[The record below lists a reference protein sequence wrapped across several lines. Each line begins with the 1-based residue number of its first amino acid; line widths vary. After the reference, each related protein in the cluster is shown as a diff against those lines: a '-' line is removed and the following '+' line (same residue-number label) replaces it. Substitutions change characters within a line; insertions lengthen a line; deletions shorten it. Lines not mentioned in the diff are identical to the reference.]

1 MVTAHT
7 RRVDEAD
14 ARRRIELLEE
24 SLAELLQWIREQDVY
39 DDQFDEE
46 TSWLPRLEP
55 LVRPDGLAPLAPLY
69 EDHFVRLADLPSE
82 LEKVSRMVKRAEG
95 LLAGGRF
102 EATFGRA
109 RSRQRLAER
118 RSAQS
123 SDG

>member
-1 MVTAHT
+1 
-7 RRVDEAD
+7 VDDVD
-14 ARRRIELLEE
+14 ARRRVELLEE
-24 SLAELLQWIREQDVY
+24 SLAELLEWVRQQEIY

-46 TSWLPRLEP
+46 TAWLPRLQP

-69 EDHFVRLADLPSE
+69 EDQFIQLADLSSE
-82 LEKVSRMVKRAEG
+82 LDKVSQMVRRAEG

-102 EATFGRA
+102 EGALGRA
-109 RSRQRLAER
+109 KSRDRLTQR